1 MKTPG
6 TEGHADLLCE
16 VSAQPFEEF
25 SHNINSKSSTS
36 PQVIAV
42 KIDLGNF
49 IHKFN
54 LLVPNMKTQWLC
66 LAAMEGA

>member
-6 TEGHADLLCE
+6 TEGHADLCD

-25 SHNINSKSSTS
+25 SHSIISSKSSKS

>member
-6 TEGHADLLCE
+6 TEGHAELLCE

-25 SHNINSKSSTS
+25 SHNIINSKSSKS
-36 PQVIAV
+36 QVITV

-49 IHKFN
+49 IHKFS
-54 LLVPNMKTQWLC
+54 LLVPNMKTQWLY
-66 LAAMEGA
+66 LAAMERA

>member
-25 SHNINSKSSTS
+25 SYNIINSKSSKS
-36 PQVIAV
+36 QVITV

-49 IHKFN
+49 IHKFS
-54 LLVPNMKTQWLC
+54 LLVPNMKTQWLY
-66 LAAMEGA
+66 LAAMERA